1 MKLFRC
7 KKGEKEV
14 NNQRSNKLSK
24 QPTGRKYSIYFWAA
38 VSFCLI
44 FYGTSSTSIE
54 HFDENSLKNILNS
67 IGQAIISGFNNE
79 IRQKGET
86 IGGRG
91 CCSTRGYCFGG

>member
-54 HFDENSLKNILNS
+54 HFD
-67 IGQAIISGFNNE
+67 
-79 IRQKGET
+79 
-86 IGGRG
+86 
-91 CCSTRGYCFGG
+91 